1 VGPVYKQV
9 CFVLNAEKVQMLANL
24 TFRED
29 GDKMAEFRVWFE
41 CRLRAVE
48 ITWERP
54 ETTYSSYRG
63 VRDIDIASLGRAYIV
78 VDGLGLEAYN
88 E

>member
-1 VGPVYKQV
+1 MGYVHTQV

-29 GDKMAEFRVWFE
+29 GDRRAEFDIWWK
-41 CRLRAVE
+41 CWLQAVE
-48 ITWERP
+48 VSWERP
-54 ETTYSSYRG
+54 ETTYSEYRG
-63 VRDIDIASLGRAYIV
+63 TRGVDIASLGRAYILV
-78 VDGLGLEAYN
+78 GGLGLEAYN

>member
-1 VGPVYKQV
+1 
-9 CFVLNAEKVQMLANL
+9 MMMSITL

-41 CRLRAVE
+41 CRMQAVE
-48 ITWERP
+48 ISWERP
-54 ETTYSSYRG
+54 ETTYSEYRG

-78 VDGLGLEAYN
+78 VDGLGLESYD